1 MSERRAY
8 EGRRNNKSESVRMT
22 SEDEEE
28 EKSLTMQNATTT
40 TIQFLFP
47 FLFSTNKLYTNFGD
61 AEMEN
66 FFSSNKRL
74 ERGKFFTVSRT
85 NERQTFTIK
94 QIELHRSSICA
105 RQSKSTGS
113 IVPGDIS

>member
-28 EKSLTMQNATTT
+28 EKSLTMQKAMT

-113 IVPGDIS
+113 IVQGDIS